1 MVSAEYERQ
10 NLESDVT
17 QILHEIGIPA
27 HIKGYQYLRDAI
39 ILSVSDKEMLG
50 SVTKIL
56 YPTIAKNRQ
65 HRKRK
70 ADQFRIYC
78 IDC

>member
-56 YPTIAKNRQ
+56 YPTIAQEAPDHFKPCRAGNPPR
-65 HRKRK
+65 
-70 ADQFRIYC
+70 D
-78 IDC
+78 